1 MTDWKTLQDTNPEPS
16 LLDAI
21 AHAEEQQLED
31 RHTTTQREW
40 LDWVGENGDQSLDVL
55 MAWANSFMPSDVGVV
70 RPRKLGDDK

>member
-1 MTDWKTLQDTNPEPS
+1 MTNWKTLQDTNPEPS

-21 AHAEEQQLED
+21 AHAEKQQLEG